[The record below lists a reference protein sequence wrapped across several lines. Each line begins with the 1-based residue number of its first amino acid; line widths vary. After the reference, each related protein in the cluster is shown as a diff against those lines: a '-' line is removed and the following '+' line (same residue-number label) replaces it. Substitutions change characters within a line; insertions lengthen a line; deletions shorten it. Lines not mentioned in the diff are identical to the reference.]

1 MNKSLITAFFC
12 IVLPLSVAHADDV
25 FTLQDL
31 GGIHQEPVDPNDP
44 CTILFCMGGMLS
56 GSKDKECQ
64 PAINTFF
71 SIKKYGRHGFDAWK
85 TFTKRRGKLD
95 SCPTGDDALKSKVLD
110 TFGRMKG

>member
-31 GGIHQEPVDPNDP
+31 GEIHQEPVDPNDP
-44 CTILFCMGGMLS
+44 CTILLCMGGMLS

>member
-12 IVLPLSVAHADDV
+12 ILLPLSVAQADDV

-31 GGIHQEPVDPNDP
+31 GEIHQEPVDPNDP